1 MHLVEAPSDQ
11 SDKDKDEQ
19 SDSELE
25 LESSLQE
32 SIITET
38 IEDSS
43 SVNSVSEPVSQTD
56 EPTLG
61 SSTEQT
67 PLNQKHIKIKSKI
80 SSIDTRE
87 DARINV
93 KHGTCQTFADQLE
106 VEFEK
111 NPFSDLLQKVK
122 SYKLKHATKE
132 EPMTLAST
140 FQPIEIDRQSPR

>member
-56 EPTLG
+56 EATLG
-61 SSTEQT
+61 SSTE
-67 PLNQKHIKIKSKI
+67 
-80 SSIDTRE
+80 
-87 DARINV
+87 
-93 KHGTCQTFADQLE
+93 
-106 VEFEK
+106 
-111 NPFSDLLQKVK
+111 
-122 SYKLKHATKE
+122 
-132 EPMTLAST
+132 
-140 FQPIEIDRQSPR
+140 